1 MGCSTNNIRIMN
13 ARAFYNL
20 VKEMRENQRNYLQT
34 KQNRFLSRAKQLER
48 QVDAE
53 ITRVERV
60 LSGEKSLF
68 DNP

>member
-1 MGCSTNNIRIMN
+1 MN
-13 ARAFYNL
+13 AKAFYDL
-20 VKEMRENQRNYLQT
+20 VKEMRENQRNYFQT
-34 KQNRFLSRAKQLER
+34 RQNRFLSRAKQLER
-48 QVDAE
+48 QIDAE

>member
-1 MGCSTNNIRIMN
+1 MN

-48 QVDAE
+48 QLDAE

>member
-1 MGCSTNNIRIMN
+1 MN
-13 ARAFYNL
+13 AKAFYDL
-20 VKEMRENQRNYLQT
+20 VKEMRENQRNYFQT

-48 QVDAE
+48 QIDAE

-68 DNP
+68 DNQ

>member
-1 MGCSTNNIRIMN
+1 MN

-20 VKEMRENQRNYLQT
+20 VKEMRENQRNYFQT
-34 KQNRFLSRAKQLER
+34 RQNRFLSRAKQLER

>member
-1 MGCSTNNIRIMN
+1 MN
-13 ARAFYNL
+13 AKAFYDL
-20 VKEMRENQRNYLQT
+20 VKEMRENQRNYFQT
-34 KQNRFLSRAKQLER
+34 RQNRFLSRAKQLER

>member
-1 MGCSTNNIRIMN
+1 MN
-13 ARAFYNL
+13 AKAFYDL
-20 VKEMRENQRNYLQT
+20 VKEMRENQRNYFQT
-34 KQNRFLSRAKQLER
+34 RQNRFLSKAKQLER

-60 LSGEKSLF
+60 LSGEKSFF

>member
-1 MGCSTNNIRIMN
+1 MN
-13 ARAFYNL
+13 AKAFYDL
-20 VKEMRENQRNYLQT
+20 VKEMRENQRNYFQT
-34 KQNRFLSRAKQLER
+34 RQNRFLSRAKQLER

-68 DNP
+68 DNQ